1 MEPKGLGLFIY
12 GYSSAVFKGIT
23 VIITGLLALGF
34 CYWMVKRWKEPM
46 TWQFRIFIGLSIF
59 IVLYGL
65 FILLFQ
71 PQWWIPPWW
80 EPLKR

>member
-12 GYSSAVFKGIT
+12 EYSSPVFKGIT
-23 VIITGLLALGF
+23 VIIAGLIGLAF
-34 CYWMVKRWKEPM
+34 SYWMIKRWKEPM
-46 TWQFRIFIGLSIF
+46 SWQFKIFIGLSIF

-65 FILLFQ
+65 FILIFQ

-80 EPLKR
+80 PTAK

>member
-1 MEPKGLGLFIY
+1 MEPKGLSFFVY
-12 GYSSAVFKGIT
+12 SYSSPAFKGIT
-23 VIITGLLALGF
+23 VIIAGLISLGF

-46 TWQFRIFIGLSIF
+46 SWQFRIFIGLSIF

-65 FILLFQ
+65 FILIFQ

-80 EPLKR
+80 PNAK

>member
-1 MEPKGLGLFIY
+1 MEPKGINFFIY
-12 GYSSAVFKGIT
+12 TYSNPVFKGIT
-23 VIITGLLALGF
+23 VIIAGLLALGY
-34 CYWMVKRWKEPM
+34 CYWMIKRWKEPM
-46 TWQFRIFIGLSIF
+46 TWQFRVFIGLSIF

-80 EPLKR
+80 NTK